1 MSKRKSDT
9 VEDLMLKKKKLEEAA
24 AAAARESKELEEKI
38 KQAKIDAASDATLAA
53 AAAKAPTAQA
63 IARELYDNTGGF
75 MVILC
80 GLEEHGPF
88 TDETEVVLREVVL
101 KVTPEL
107 VKSRTDKANPSA
119 EEKRAA
125 LEKIMLNPFSVM
137 NAVCKEELT
146 DLHENAKEVAEVRV
160 FVLYTLWFKYASL
173 FCELGLHVH
182 L

>member
-1 MSKRKSDT
+1 
-9 VEDLMLKKKKLEEAA
+9 
-24 AAAARESKELEEKI
+24 
-38 KQAKIDAASDATLAA
+38 
-53 AAAKAPTAQA
+53 
-63 IARELYDNTGGF
+63 